1 MNLPII
7 ALLASLLIA
16 CSPTETGPAQTEA
29 GDGSAVADAGDA
41 GGVTDGPVGQGS
53 GSSLSQGDTTLV
65 WSEED
70 GALTL
75 THGGQTRLVVS
86 REDWTL
92 GTVFAIDPS
101 LSYDPYFYEFDELHP
116 LYVGPED
123 LVWRSCEEMALSA
136 SSSTSLELHLTFS
149 GGFESTVR
157 VELDAQGRYTLRW
170 TPTGKTDQIALFRIA
185 ATVDSEEA
193 FYGLGEFFDD
203 VNHRG
208 RVRAMQ
214 FEFSEVESGYNEA
227 HVPVPFLIGTTGWG
241 FFAPSPYPSVF
252 GVANHQDDRVRF
264 TVATGARSSGGLT
277 FHLFSEDHPL
287 DLTQHYYEVSGYPKL
302 PAPWALGPW
311 IWRDEVDGQSV
322 VEEDL
327 ETLRELDLATSGYWI
342 DRPFARA
349 VNSFD
354 WHPDKYSDAPAM
366 IEKANDMG
374 FRMALWQAPYLHD
387 SEESTAALLAE
398 AQDKGYLPELAT
410 TGGLKWGPTIDY
422 TDPDAFDWY
431 VSLIRFYTDMGIEG
445 FKLDYAEDVASVMIG
460 FGVRLPWLF
469 HDGSTE
475 LEMQSQ
481 FVRLYHDAYAAT
493 LPEDGGFLLCRSGT
507 YGDQVNGVIV
517 WPGDLSADMSLHGEE
532 VSDGEGGTYKSVG
545 GMPASM
551 IGGLTL
557 GPSGFPFYGSDTGGY
572 RHAPPNKET
581 YMRWFSQTALS
592 TVMQVGTNSNDLP
605 WALGKDKE
613 LDPEVLDAYRLY
625 ARLHM
630 RLFPYV
636 WTYAKRLSNDG
647 RAIQRPLGLAYP
659 ELGVHPW
666 DTYLLG
672 DHLLVAP
679 VVVAGATSREVILPP
694 GQWTDW
700 WTGETHEG
708 GQTITREAP
717 LDVIPL
723 YASAGA
729 LVPMLRE
736 TIDTTA
742 VASIPEIDSFGN
754 DPGRLFVAV
763 TPGPQASF
771 GVYDGTEVAQE
782 TTVDGAT
789 HTVSLSIIPG
799 ELFAQGAVFEL
810 YGLDALGTAPVVRS
824 GGVEIPGS
832 QTRDE
837 LGDAEMGWSAST
849 GRGGTLWIHVPSGVQ
864 SLTVSL
870 TSTVP

>member
-1 MNLPII
+1 MNFHITVLMI
-7 ALLASLLIA
+7 LSLAA
-16 CSPTETGPAQTEA
+16 CSPDEVNPTPASGTDASSDVDALSASETAT
-29 GDGSAVADAGDA
+29 DALSPPS
-41 GGVTDGPVGQGS
+41 TT
-53 GSSLSQGDTTLV
+53 SLSEGATSLD
-65 WSEED
+65 WSEEESTLS
-70 GALTL
+70 LTRE
-75 THGGQTRLVVS
+75 GETRLSLS

-92 GTVFAIDPS
+92 GTVTAIDPS
-101 LSYDPYFYEFDELHP
+101 LSYDPYFYELDEPHP
-116 LYVGPED
+116 LYEGPQD
-123 LVWRSCEEMALSA
+123 LVWRSCEGITLTA
-136 SSSTSLELHLTFS
+136 STAETLELQLIFS
-149 GGFESTVR
+149 EGFETTVR

-170 TPTGKTDQIALFRIA
+170 TPTTHSERVALFRIA
-185 ATVDSEEA
+185 ATVDAQEG

-241 FFAPSPYPSVF
+241 LFAPSPYPSVF
-252 GVANHQDDRVRF
+252 GVANKEDDRVRF
-264 TVATGARSSGGLT
+264 TVATGDASSAGLT
-277 FHLFSEDHPL
+277 LHLFSEAHPL
-287 DLTQHYYEVSGYPKL
+287 DLTQHYYEVTGYPKL

-311 IWRDEVDGQSV
+311 IWRDEVDGQLV

-327 ETLRELDLATSGYWI
+327 EKLRELDLATSGYWI
-342 DRPFARA
+342 DRPFASA

-366 IEKANDMG
+366 IEKANAMG
-374 FRMALWQAPYLHD
+374 YRMAIWQAPYLHD

-398 AQDKGYLPELAT
+398 AKEEGYLPEIAT

-422 TDPDAFDWY
+422 TNPDAFDWWT
-431 VSLIRFYTDMGIEG
+431 SLIRLYTDMGIEG
-445 FKLDYAEDVASVMIG
+445 FKLDYGEDVAAVMIG

-517 WPGDLSADMSLHGEE
+517 WPGDLAADMSLHGEE
-532 VSDGEGGTYKSVG
+532 VSDQDGGSYKSVG

-572 RHAPPNKET
+572 RHAPPDKET

-605 WALGKDKE
+605 WALGEDKV
-613 LDPEVLDAYRLY
+613 LDPEVLDTYRLY

-636 WTYAKRLSNDG
+636 WTYAKALASDG

-708 GQTITREAP
+708 GQTLTREAP

-729 LVPMLRE
+729 PVPMLRE

-742 VASIPEIDSFGN
+742 VASIPDVDSFGN

-763 TPGPQASF
+763 SPGPKTTF
-771 GVYDGTEVAQE
+771 NVYDGTAVIQE
-782 TTVDGAT
+782 TTEERDGRT
-789 HTVSLSIIPG
+789 VTVSISPG
-799 ELFAQGAVFEL
+799 EVFGQGAVIEL
-810 YGLDALGTAPVVRS
+810 YGLGTSSTPPTVRAN
-824 GGVEIPGS
+824 GEDTARAQAREEIEP
-832 QTRDE
+832 TE
-837 LGDAEMGWSAST
+837 AGWVWSDT
-849 GRGGTLWIHVPSGVQ
+849 RGGTAWIHVPAGSQ
-864 SLTVSL
+864 AVSVFL
-870 TSTVP
+870 ANQGL

>member
-1 MNLPII
+1 MNLRTL
-7 ALLASLLIA
+7 ALLTLLLIA
-16 CSPTETGPAQTEA
+16 CSPAETTSTQSATPDSS
-29 GDGSAVADAGDA
+29 GDGD
-41 GGVTDGPVGQGS
+41 
-53 GSSLSQGDTTLV
+53 SLSPGETTSDALAVPSTLSLSEGETTLD
-65 WSEED
+65 WSEVD
-70 GALTL
+70 GTLTL
-75 THGGQTRLVVS
+75 RQGGATRLVVS

-92 GTVFAIDPS
+92 GTVTSIDPS

-123 LVWRSCEEMALSA
+123 LVWRSCEGMTLSA
-136 SSSTSLELHLTFS
+136 SSPESLELQLTFS
-149 GGFESTVR
+149 EGFAATAQ
-157 VELDAQGRYTLRW
+157 VELDAQGRYTIHW
-170 TPTGKTDQIALFRIA
+170 TPTEQVDQIALFRIA
-185 ATVDSEEA
+185 ATVHPEEG

-214 FEFSEVESGYNEA
+214 FEYSEVESGYNEA

-252 GVANHQDDRVRF
+252 GVANHQADRVRF
-264 TVATGARSSGGLT
+264 TVATGAASSAGLT

-311 IWRDEVDGQSV
+311 IWRDEVDGQLV

-327 ETLRELDLATSGYWI
+327 EKLRELDLATSGYWI
-342 DRPFARA
+342 DRPFASA

-354 WHPDKYSDAPAM
+354 WHPDKYNDAPAM
-366 IEKANDMG
+366 IEKANALG
-374 FRMALWQAPYLHD
+374 YRMAIWQAPYLHD

-398 AQDKGYLPELAT
+398 AEDKGYLPEIAT
-410 TGGLKWGPTIDY
+410 TGGFKWGPTIDY
-422 TDPDAFDWY
+422 TDPDAFDWWT
-431 VSLIRFYTDMGIEG
+431 SLIRFYTDMGIEG
-445 FKLDYAEDVASVMIG
+445 FKLDYAEDVAAVMVG

-481 FVRLYHDAYAAT
+481 FVRLYHDSYAAT

-517 WPGDLSADMSLHGEE
+517 WPGDLAADMSLHGEE

-572 RHAPPNKET
+572 RHAPPDKET

-605 WALGKDKE
+605 WAFGEDKV
-613 LDPEVLDAYRLY
+613 LDPEVLDAYRRY

-636 WTYAKRLSNDG
+636 WTYAKALATDG

-708 GQTITREAP
+708 GQTLTREAP

-723 YASAGA
+723 FASAGA
-729 LVPMLRE
+729 PVPMLRE

-742 VASIPEIDSFGN
+742 VASIEDVDSFGN
-754 DPGRLFVAV
+754 DPGRLFIAV
-763 TPGPQASF
+763 SPGPRTSF
-771 GVYDGTEVAQE
+771 SVYDGTVVIQE
-782 TTVDGAT
+782 TTDERDGRT
-789 HTVSLSIIPG
+789 VTVSISPG
-799 ELFAQGAVFEL
+799 EIFGQGAVIEL
-810 YGLDALGTAPVVRS
+810 YGLGSSSTPPTVRANGAHAARAEAREEIEPTEAGWVWSDA
-824 GGVEIPGS
+824 
-832 QTRDE
+832 
-837 LGDAEMGWSAST
+837 
-849 GRGGTLWIHVPSGVQ
+849 RGGTAWIHAPAGSQ
-864 SLTVSL
+864 AVSVFL
-870 TSTVP
+870 ANEGP